1 MIHLII
7 WLYNSTTTDSLHE
20 TVTSQTCNMNIYES
34 GFMDRYTICLINRGQ
49 INSVSSSTLHLC
61 LSSRAFNFS
70 NARVEACAQHPPHQS
85 VMGKKIIATSYKP
98 FSVAVLCVCKC
109 TATVFRKSIGF
120 TNVLNLL
127 VHEVSHAT
135 SNSGSP
141 IKTQAT
147 HMWYDLSSPA
157 SPLTVGC
164 PVNDHQI
171 WKAGWAWPSVWKC
184 CLPNS
189 IGKLPFVSSTSPR
202 PWS

>member
-1 MIHLII
+1 MCP
-7 WLYNSTTTDSLHE
+7 
-20 TVTSQTCNMNIYES
+20 TSSSSVCDGEKIFPINI
-34 GFMDRYTICLINRGQ
+34 FNININNKLIN
-49 INSVSSSTLHLC
+49 
-61 LSSRAFNFS
+61 FNKF
-70 NARVEACAQHPPHQS
+70 P
-85 VMGKKIIATSYKP
+85 TSYKP

-135 SNSGSP
+135 FNSDSP

-147 HMWYDLSSPA
+147 HIWYDLSSPA

-189 IGKLPFVSSTSPR
+189 IGKLPFVSSASPR